1 MDAQPSSVFDDCPDR
16 IDTDSLKW
24 SRYRGRDILPLWVA
38 DMDVVCAAPILDA
51 LANRLQH
58 GVFGYGIARPGDA
71 AAVVDWVQTRHGWT
85 IQKDWIVWLPGL
97 VPGLNVAC
105 RAFAQANEHVL
116 TFTPVY
122 PPFLS
127 APALSGRS
135 LMTCPL
141 QNDRGRYTFDV
152 DALAQAVT
160 PQTRLLL
167 LCSPHNPVG
176 RVWTRG
182 ELERLAAFCLSHD
195 IVLCSDEI
203 HCDLVLEESCRH
215 IPTAT
220 LSPEVADRTVT
231 LMSPA
236 KTFNTPGLNCGY
248 AIIPNLPLRKQFIR
262 AAQGILPHVNVM
274 GYAACRAALT
284 QGEPWRQRLIAELR
298 QHRQLVCEAINAIPG
313 LSMGTVEAT
322 YLAWIDATG
331 LNTEHPA
338 QWFEQAGVGVSDG
351 ADFGQK
357 GFVRLNFATSRPRLK
372 TALERLQLRVK
383 TSTL

>member
-1 MDAQPSSVFDDCPDR
+1 MTPVDAQTGSVFDDCPDR
-16 IDTDSLKW
+16 MDTDSLKW
-24 SRYRGRDILPLWVA
+24 SRYRGRDVLPLWVA
-38 DMDVVCAAPILDA
+38 DMDVVCATPILDA
-51 LANRLQH
+51 LAKRVQH
-58 GVFGYGIARPGDA
+58 GVFGYGIARPDDY
-71 AAVVDWVQTRHGWT
+71 AAVVDWVQSRHGWA
-85 IQKDWIVWLPGL
+85 IQKDWVVWLPGL

-105 RAFAQANEHVL
+105 RAFAETTDEVL

-122 PPFLS
+122 PPFLT
-127 APALSGRS
+127 APVLSQRK
-135 LMTCPL
+135 LITCPL
-141 QNDRGRYTFDV
+141 CRDCDRYTFDM

-160 PQTRLLL
+160 PRTRLLL

-176 RVWTRG
+176 RVWRRD
-182 ELERLAAFCLSHD
+182 ELERLAAFCLSRN

-220 LSPEVADRTVT
+220 LSPEVAERTVT

-236 KTFNTPGLNCGY
+236 KTFNTPGLNCGF
-248 AIIPNLPLRKQFIR
+248 AIIPNLSLRKQFVR

-298 QHRQLVCEAINAIPG
+298 QHRDIVFEAVNAIPG
-313 LSMGTVEAT
+313 LSMGKVEAT

-331 LNTEHPA
+331 LNIEHPA
-338 QWFEQAGVGVSDG
+338 KWFEQAGVGVSDG

-357 GFVRLNFATSRPRLK
+357 GFVRLNFGTSRSRLQ
-372 TALERLQLRVK
+372 TALNRLRL
-383 TSTL
+383 

>member
-1 MDAQPSSVFDDCPDR
+1 MTPLDAQAGSVFDGCPDR
-16 IDTDSLKW
+16 MDTDSLKW
-24 SRYRGRDILPLWVA
+24 SRYRGRDVLPLWVA
-38 DMDVVCAAPILDA
+38 DMDVVCATPIVEA
-51 LANRLQH
+51 LAERVRH
-58 GVFGYGIARPGDA
+58 GVFGYGIARPDDYK
-71 AAVVDWVQTRHGWT
+71 AVVNWVQTQHGWT

-105 RAFAQANEHVL
+105 RAFTQPGQDVL

-122 PPFLS
+122 PPFLT
-127 APALSGRS
+127 APVLSQRK
-135 LMTCPL
+135 LVTCPL
-141 QNDRGRYTFDV
+141 CNDGRRYTFDF
-152 DALAQAVT
+152 DALAQVVT

-176 RVWTRG
+176 RVWTRD
-182 ELERLAAFCLSHD
+182 ELKRLAAFCLSRD
-195 IVLCSDEI
+195 MILCSDEI
-203 HCDLVLEESCRH
+203 HCDLVLEKSCRH

-236 KTFNTPGLNCGY
+236 KTFNTPGLNCGV
-248 AIIPNLPLRKQFIR
+248 AIIPNLTLRKQFIR

-298 QHRQLVCEAINAIPG
+298 EHRDMVFEAINAIPG
-313 LSMGTVEAT
+313 LSMGKVQAT

-351 ADFGQK
+351 ADFGQP
-357 GFVRLNFATSRPRLK
+357 GFVRLNFATSRPRLQ
-372 TALERLQLRVK
+372 TALARLSR
-383 TSTL
+383 